1 MTRTPEIVARFFN
14 AMQRGKAA
22 EADMAA
28 LFAEDAVYVEPFSGA
43 PQIHMGLDAILAT
56 MRGGWDFNPPDMRI
70 EVESASVDGTEISV
84 DWTCISSAL
93 PGGRGSGTNRFS
105 VIDGVIMRL
114 ETILRM
120 PK

>member
-1 MTRTPEIVARFFN
+1 MTETPEIVTRFFN

-22 EADMAA
+22 ESDMAA

-43 PQIHMGLDAILAT
+43 PQIHIGRDAILAT

-70 EVESASVDGTEISV
+70 EVDSVSVDGGEIMV

-105 VIDGVIMRL
+105 IADGAIVRL
-114 ETILRM
+114 ETKLRM
-120 PK
+120 P